1 VVVGG
6 KGGEFACAHSLPS
19 LRLSQL
25 FHCQDVLKVRKAHRE
40 PADPLDR
47 RAPPGRRARKARPD
61 HPGRKEK
68 RACLEPPALPACPVR
83 RELGA
88 ASVRQGRPVP
98 RVRPGQQEAPVCT
111 PSARRRATPNACFY
125 APLARSSSP

>member
-1 VVVGG
+1 MVVGE
-6 KGGEFACAHSLPS
+6 KGGGIACAHSLRS
-19 LRLSQL
+19 LPLSQL
-25 FHCQDVLKVRKAHRE
+25 FHCQDVLKVRKARRE
-40 PADPLDR
+40 PADRL
-47 RAPPGRRARKARPD
+47 D

-68 RACLEPPALPACPVR
+68 RARLEPPALPACPVR